1 MEKAIASTQEEFV
14 SSCFKT
20 RQYLTWHELFKKEF
34 KKFLIEKGAS
44 KIDIGKSN
52 HFDMNGFF
60 TSKRGQIYYF
70 SISDLRWSK
79 NTMLLRTAKNYKD
92 YTGGSNCSVSLE
104 SAEQFE
110 NDFNRIVK

>member
-60 TSKRGQIYYF
+60 TSKSGQIYYF
-70 SISDLRWSK
+70 SIGDLRWDK
-79 NTMLLRTAKNYKD
+79 IRMLLRTAKNYKD
-92 YTGGSNCSVSLE
+92 YTGGSNCFASLL
-104 SAEQFE
+104 SAELFE
-110 NDFNRIVK
+110 NDFDHVVI